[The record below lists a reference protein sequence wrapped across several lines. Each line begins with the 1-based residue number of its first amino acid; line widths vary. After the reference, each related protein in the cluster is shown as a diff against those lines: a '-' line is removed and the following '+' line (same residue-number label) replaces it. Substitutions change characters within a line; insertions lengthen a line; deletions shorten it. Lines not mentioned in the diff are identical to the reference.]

1 MADRISPGRMDAID
15 FMLAHPGRF
24 TKADLR
30 DAAAELRAEIDLLNS
45 AAERTLPSNP
55 DRKGSPS

>member
-1 MADRISPGRMDAID
+1 MADRISPGRMNMID

-30 DAAAELRAEIDLLNS
+30 DAAAELRTEINLLN
-45 AAERTLPSNP
+45 EVLQRTLPHNANP
-55 DRKGSPS
+55 EGRPS